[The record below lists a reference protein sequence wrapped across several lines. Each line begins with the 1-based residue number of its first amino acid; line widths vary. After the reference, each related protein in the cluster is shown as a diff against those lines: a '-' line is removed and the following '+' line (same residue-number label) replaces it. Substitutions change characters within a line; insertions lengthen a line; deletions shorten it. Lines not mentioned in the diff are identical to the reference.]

1 MTGHVKP
8 ARENVNI
15 IQFQHKLCKSPTF
28 ARNPIRIANYV
39 NLPATLACFGIY
51 IINSRMTGHV
61 KPARENVNIIEFQA
75 KSYKSP
81 TFARNPIRIANYV
94 NLPATLACFGTFKIN
109 S

>member
-1 MTGHVKP
+1 
-8 ARENVNI
+8 
-15 IQFQHKLCKSPTF
+15 
-28 ARNPIRIANYV
+28 
-39 NLPATLACFGIY
+39 
-51 IINSRMTGHV
+51 MTGHV